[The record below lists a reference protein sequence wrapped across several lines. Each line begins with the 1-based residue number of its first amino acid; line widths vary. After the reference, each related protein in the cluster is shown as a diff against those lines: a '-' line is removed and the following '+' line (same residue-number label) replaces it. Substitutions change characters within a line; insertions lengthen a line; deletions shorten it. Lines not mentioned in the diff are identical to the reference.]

1 MEKSFEEMRVFFV
14 PNEES
19 SLILK
24 PTDGAFDLPAFEVS
38 PQRSSVLARRLL
50 SSFAMWGHLFNAATF
65 KSISQPIGVRGF
77 VIEQSLGTLL
87 RYANINKRFN
97 GVDFSIGS
105 RCRKRRDGNAMT
117 FCHQHKLCAF
127 AFFGFTHLK
136 PPFFAGEK
144 VPSPIACDQS
154 SSFRRSMILI
164 NVSQALTSSPA
175 SVHALCRRQQVA
187 GDGYF
192 SGKSF
197 HLAPFFSIQRMPSR
211 QARASTRGRPP
222 SGEGSGSSNKSLMMF
237 HCESETNGF
246 GAVLDPVVFG
256 RRRFGHEDRL
266 INMRATP
273 FALNQLQISC
283 H

>member
-1 MEKSFEEMRVFFV
+1 MSFMSD
-14 PNEES
+14 EES

-24 PTDGAFDLPAFEVS
+24 PADRAFDLPAFEVS
-38 PQRSSVLARRLL
+38 PQSSTVLTRRFL
-50 SSFAMWGHLFNAATF
+50 SSFAMWSHLFYSAAR
-65 KSISQPIGVRGF
+65 KSISQPIRVSGF
-77 VIEQSLGTLL
+77 VIQQSGRTLL
-87 RYANINKRFN
+87 CHANIHQRF
-97 GVDFSIGS
+97 DRIHLSIRS
-105 RCRKRRDGNAMT
+105 RRCKRRDRNAMT
-117 FCHQHKLCAF
+117 FCHQHKLGAF

-136 PPFFAGEK
+136 TPFFAGEK

-154 SSFRRSMILI
+154 SIFRRSMILI
-164 NVSQALTSSPA
+164 NLSQALMSSPA